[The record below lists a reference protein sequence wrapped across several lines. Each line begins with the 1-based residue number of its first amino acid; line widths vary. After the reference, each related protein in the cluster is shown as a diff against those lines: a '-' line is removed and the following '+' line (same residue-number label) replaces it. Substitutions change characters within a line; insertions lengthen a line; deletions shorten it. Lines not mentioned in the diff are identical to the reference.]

1 MAAFPDIRPSSIEW
15 WLDSNTLVHQSPLSR
30 STHTLELPGARWRVS
45 MTFSNLL
52 RPELDALTAFVNG
65 LRGAAGRFTF
75 GPLQQTPIPVVWSPH
90 LIPSLPWF
98 AHFVI
103 TEEPGGDHKSVTVP
117 AGATEAVMFFGNRAI
132 GAALFES
139 GYFFSVNGELK
150 QVTETPQQPLGD
162 PPQTLVAFTPPLR
175 ASVTGREKVELL
187 DPVST
192 FRLIDDQQGRAGY
205 HGGGRVGD
213 VTLEI
218 VEAF

>member
-1 MAAFPDIRPSSIEW
+1 MAAFPDIRPSSIDW
-15 WLDSNTLVHQSPLSR
+15 RLDSNTLVHQSPLSR

-52 RPELDALTAFVNG
+52 RPELDELSAFVNG

-75 GPLQQTPIPVVWSPH
+75 GPIQQSPISVFWNTNQ
-90 LIPSLPWF
+90 IPSLPWMGRF
-98 AHFVI
+98 YMEVLGKHGPI
-103 TEEPGGDHKSVTVP
+103 TVP
-117 AGATEAVMFFGNRAI
+117 AGATSAMMIFGNPAI
-132 GAALFES
+132 GSSTFDT

-175 ASVTGREKVELL
+175 NAFQGAHTVELL

>member
-45 MTFSNLL
+45 MTFSNLR
-52 RPELDALTAFVNG
+52 RPELDELSAFVNG

-75 GPLQQTPIPVVWSPH
+75 GPIQQTPVPVVWNPD
-90 LIPSLPWF
+90 LIPLLPWF
-98 AHFVI
+98 AEI
-103 TEEPGGDHKSVTVP
+103 NIDSSNPLLQSTVTVP
-117 AGATEAVMFFGNRAI
+117 AGATEAVVFFGNQAI
-132 GAALFES
+132 ESYIFEA
-139 GYFFSVNGELK
+139 GYFFSVNSELK
-150 QVTETPQQPLGD
+150 QVTETPQWPVGV
-162 PPQTLVAFTPPLR
+162 PPQNLVHFTPPLR
-175 ASVTGREKVELL
+175 AGVTGRETVELL